1 MPFSRFSLP
10 LSVVLLAG
18 ASLPVAA
25 EQSGITASVDAGVL
39 DLRATETVHIGG
51 RKLSELEWETKN
63 AVALRGSLGLE
74 LAPGWRVKAEGR
86 VGFEGDGYMTD
97 YDWVWPFSRDS
108 SKDNWSHRS
117 QHDDTRLDHY
127 FSGNL
132 ELNRMLLDDPQ
143 QYLSAGVGFR
153 YTDVQWSAYGGNAV
167 YSVFSPRDFS
177 GKFKDG
183 LKGITYRQQIPVF
196 YGNLTGGQRFGN
208 WSLNLGLEGGA
219 MVYGKATDDH
229 WLRDMRFT
237 DKFDVAG
244 MFGVKAGVAY
254 DLTENA
260 SIYLDGAYDYTSLG
274 RGDTHY
280 SGAGAGNL
288 SSEKNAGG
296 GDLQS
301 IFVGMGVKGRF

>member
-1 MPFSRFSLP
+1 MQFPRFSLP
-10 LSVVLLAG
+10 LTAILLMST
-18 ASLPVAA
+18 SLPLAA
-25 EQSGITASVDAGVL
+25 EQSGITASLDAGVL
-39 DLRATETVHIGG
+39 NLRATETVHIGG
-51 RKLSELEWETKN
+51 SKLSELEWETKN
-63 AVALRGSLGLE
+63 AMALRGSLGLE

-97 YDWVWPFSRDS
+97 YDWIAPFSRDS
-108 SKDNWSHRS
+108 SKNNWSHRS

-127 FSGNL
+127 FSGSF

-153 YTDVQWSAYGGNAV
+153 YTDVQWSAYGGSAV
-167 YSVFSPRDFS
+167 YSLFSRRDLNIR
-177 GKFKDG
+177 FKDG
-183 LKGITYRQQIPVF
+183 EKGITYRQQIPAF

-208 WSLNLGLEGGA
+208 WSLNAGLEGGA
-219 MVYGKATDDH
+219 MVFAKATDDH
-229 WLRDMRFT
+229 WMRDMRFT

-254 DLTENA
+254 DLTQNA
-260 SIYLDGAYDYTSLG
+260 SIYIDGAYEYTSLG

-280 SGAGAGNL
+280 SGAGAGGL
-288 SSEKNAGG
+288 TSEKNAGG

-301 IFVGMGVKGRF
+301 IFVGAGIKGRF

>member
-1 MPFSRFSLP
+1 MRFSRFSLP
-10 LSVVLLAG
+10 LSAALLMGTCLPVMAEPG
-18 ASLPVAA
+18 GLTASL
-25 EQSGITASVDAGVL
+25 DAGVL
-39 DLRATETVHIGG
+39 NLRATETVHLGG
-51 RKLSELEWETKN
+51 RKVSELEWETRN
-63 AVALRGSLGLE
+63 AMALRGSLGLE

-97 YDWVWPFSRDS
+97 YDWIWPFSRDS
-108 SKDNWSHRS
+108 SKENWSSRS

-127 FSGNL
+127 FSGSL

-153 YTDVQWSAYGGNAV
+153 YTDVQWSAYGGKGV
-167 YSVFSPRDFS
+167 YSLFSPRDLSVRFN
-177 GKFKDG
+177 DDV
-183 LKGITYRQQIPVF
+183 KGITYRQQIPVF
-196 YGNLTGGQRFGN
+196 YGNLAGGQRFGN
-208 WSLNLGLEGGA
+208 WSLNAGLEGGT
-219 MVYGKATDDH
+219 MVYGEATDDH
-229 WLRDMRFT
+229 HLRDMRFT

-280 SGAGAGNL
+280 SGSGAGGL

-296 GDLQS
+296 GSLQS
-301 IFVGMGVKGRF
+301 IFVGAGVKGRF

>member
-1 MPFSRFSLP
+1 MLFPRFSLP
-10 LSVVLLAG
+10 LTAVLLMG
-18 ASLPVAA
+18 TSLPLAA
-25 EQSGITASVDAGVL
+25 EQSGITASLDAGVL
-39 DLRATETVHIGG
+39 NLRATETVHIGG
-51 RKLSELEWETKN
+51 SKLSELEWETKN
-63 AVALRGSLGLE
+63 AMALRGSLGLE

-97 YDWVWPFSRDS
+97 YDWIAPFSRDS
-108 SKDNWSHRS
+108 SKNNWSHRS

-127 FSGNL
+127 FSGSF

-153 YTDVQWSAYGGNAV
+153 YTDVQWSAYGGSAV
-167 YSVFSPRDFS
+167 YSLFSRRDLNIR
-177 GKFKDG
+177 FKDG
-183 LKGITYRQQIPVF
+183 EKGITYRQQIPAF

-208 WSLNLGLEGGA
+208 WSLNAGLEGGA
-219 MVYGKATDDH
+219 MVFAKATDDH
-229 WLRDMRFT
+229 WMRDMRFT

-254 DLTENA
+254 DLTQNA
-260 SIYLDGAYDYTSLG
+260 SIYIDGAYEYTSLG

-288 SSEKNAGG
+288 TSEKNAGG

-301 IFVGMGVKGRF
+301 IFVGAGIKGRF

>member
-1 MPFSRFSLP
+1 
-10 LSVVLLAG
+10 
-18 ASLPVAA
+18 
-25 EQSGITASVDAGVL
+25 
-39 DLRATETVHIGG
+39 
-51 RKLSELEWETKN
+51 
-63 AVALRGSLGLE
+63 
-74 LAPGWRVKAEGR
+74 
-86 VGFEGDGYMTD
+86 
-97 YDWVWPFSRDS
+97 
-108 SKDNWSHRS
+108 
-117 QHDDTRLDHY
+117 
-127 FSGNL
+127 
-132 ELNRMLLDDPQ
+132 
-143 QYLSAGVGFR
+143 
-153 YTDVQWSAYGGNAV
+153 
-167 YSVFSPRDFS
+167 
-177 GKFKDG
+177 
-183 LKGITYRQQIPVF
+183 
-196 YGNLTGGQRFGN
+196 
-208 WSLNLGLEGGA
+208 

>member
-1 MPFSRFSLP
+1 M
-10 LSVVLLAG
+10 
-18 ASLPVAA
+18 
-25 EQSGITASVDAGVL
+25 
-39 DLRATETVHIGG
+39 
-51 RKLSELEWETKN
+51 
-63 AVALRGSLGLE
+63 ALRGSLGLE

-97 YDWVWPFSRDS
+97 YDWIAPFSRDS
-108 SKDNWSHRS
+108 SKNNWSHRS

-127 FSGNL
+127 FSGSF

-153 YTDVQWSAYGGNAV
+153 YTDVQWSAYGGSAV
-167 YSVFSPRDFS
+167 YSLFSRRDLNIR
-177 GKFKDG
+177 FKDG
-183 LKGITYRQQIPVF
+183 EKGITYRQQIPAF

-208 WSLNLGLEGGA
+208 WSLNAGLEGGA
-219 MVYGKATDDH
+219 MVFAKATDDH
-229 WLRDMRFT
+229 WMRDMRFT

-254 DLTENA
+254 DLTQNA
-260 SIYLDGAYDYTSLG
+260 SIYIDGAYEYTSLG

-288 SSEKNAGG
+288 TSEKNAGG

-301 IFVGMGVKGRF
+301 IFVGAGIKGRF

>member
-1 MPFSRFSLP
+1 MLFSRFSLP
-10 LSVVLLAG
+10 LSAVLLVG
-18 ASLPVAA
+18 TSLPLAA
-25 EQSGITASVDAGVL
+25 EQSGITASLDAGVL
-39 DLRATETVHIGG
+39 NLRATETVHIGG

-63 AVALRGSLGLE
+63 AMALRGSLGLE

-97 YDWVWPFSRDS
+97 YDWIAPFSRDS
-108 SKDNWSHRS
+108 SKNNWSHRS

-127 FSGNL
+127 FSGSF

-153 YTDVQWSAYGGNAV
+153 YTDVQWSAYGGKGV
-167 YSVFSPRDFS
+167 YSLFSPRDLSVRFN
-177 GKFKDG
+177 DDV
-183 LKGITYRQQIPVF
+183 KGITYRQQIPVF
-196 YGNLTGGQRFGN
+196 YGNLAGGQRFGN
-208 WSLNLGLEGGA
+208 WSLNAGLEGGA

-229 WLRDMRFT
+229 HLRDMRFT

-280 SGAGAGNL
+280 SGSGAGGP

-296 GDLQS
+296 GSLQS
-301 IFVGMGVKGRF
+301 IFVGAGVKGRF

>member
-10 LSVVLLAG
+10 LSAVLLAG
-18 ASLPVAA
+18 TSLPVAA
-25 EQSGITASVDAGVL
+25 EQSSITASVDAGVL
-39 DLRATETVHIGG
+39 NLRATETVHIGG

-97 YDWVWPFSRDS
+97 YDWYRPFSPDS
-108 SKDNWSHRS
+108 SKNNWASRS
-117 QHDDTRLDHY
+117 QHEDTQLDHY
-127 FSGNL
+127 FSGSL

-153 YTDVQWSAYGGNAV
+153 YTDVQWTANGGSFV
-167 YSVFSPRDFS
+167 YSGSSLRDRRIDFA
-177 GKFKDG
+177 DG
-183 LKGITYRQQIPVF
+183 EKVITYRQQIPVF
-196 YGNLTGGQRFGN
+196 YGNLTGGQRFGT

-280 SGAGAGNL
+280 SGAGAGDL

-301 IFVGMGVKGRF
+301 IFVGMGVRGRF

>member
-1 MPFSRFSLP
+1 MLFSRFSLP
-10 LSVVLLAG
+10 LSAVLLVG
-18 ASLPVAA
+18 TSLPLAA
-25 EQSGITASVDAGVL
+25 EQSGITASLDAGVL
-39 DLRATETVHIGG
+39 NLRATETVHIGG

-63 AVALRGSLGLE
+63 AMALRGSLGLE

-97 YDWVWPFSRDS
+97 YDWIAPFSRDS
-108 SKDNWSHRS
+108 SKNNWSHRS

-127 FSGNL
+127 FSGSF

-153 YTDVQWSAYGGNAV
+153 YTDVQWSAYGGKGV
-167 YSVFSPRDFS
+167 YSLFSPRDLSVRFN
-177 GKFKDG
+177 DDV
-183 LKGITYRQQIPVF
+183 KGITYRQQIPVF
-196 YGNLTGGQRFGN
+196 YGNLAGGQRFGN
-208 WSLNLGLEGGA
+208 WSLNAGLEGGA
-219 MVYGKATDDH
+219 MVYGKTTDDH
-229 WLRDMRFT
+229 HLRDMRFT

-280 SGAGAGNL
+280 SGSGAGGP

-296 GDLQS
+296 GSLQS
-301 IFVGMGVKGRF
+301 NFVGAGVKGRF

>member
-1 MPFSRFSLP
+1 MLFLRFSLP
-10 LSVVLLAG
+10 LSALLLIG
-18 ASLPVAA
+18 TSLPLAA
-25 EQSGITASVDAGVL
+25 EQGGITASLDAGVL
-39 DLRATETVHIGG
+39 NLKATETVHIGG
-51 RKLSELEWETKN
+51 SKLSELEWETKN
-63 AVALRGSLGLE
+63 AMALRGSLGLE

-127 FSGNL
+127 FSGSL

-153 YTDVQWSAYGGNAV
+153 YTDVQWSAYGGSAV
-167 YSVFSPRDFS
+167 YSLFSRRDLS
-177 GKFKDG
+177 IKFNDG
-183 LKGITYRQQIPVF
+183 EKGITYRQQIPVF

-208 WSLNLGLEGGA
+208 WSLNAGVEGGA
-219 MVYGKATDDH
+219 MVYAKATDDH
-229 WLRDMRFT
+229 WMRDMRFT

-301 IFVGMGVKGRF
+301 IFVGAGIKGRF

>member
-1 MPFSRFSLP
+1 MRFSRFSLP
-10 LSVVLLAG
+10 LSAALLMGTCLPVMAEPSG
-18 ASLPVAA
+18 LTASL
-25 EQSGITASVDAGVL
+25 DAGVL
-39 DLRATETVHIGG
+39 NLRATETVHLGG
-51 RKLSELEWETKN
+51 RKVSELEWETKN
-63 AVALRGSLGLE
+63 AMALRGSLGLE

-97 YDWVWPFSRDS
+97 YDWIWPFSRDS
-108 SKDNWSHRS
+108 SKENWSSRS

-127 FSGNL
+127 FSGSL

-153 YTDVQWSAYGGNAV
+153 YTDVQWSAYGGKGV
-167 YSVFSPRDFS
+167 YSLFSPRDLSVRFN
-177 GKFKDG
+177 DDV
-183 LKGITYRQQIPVF
+183 KGITYRQQIPVF
-196 YGNLTGGQRFGN
+196 YGNLAGGQRFGN
-208 WSLNLGLEGGA
+208 WSLNAGLEGGA

-229 WLRDMRFT
+229 HLRDMRFT

-254 DLTENA
+254 DLTQNA
-260 SIYLDGAYDYTSLG
+260 SIYVDGAYEYTSLG

-288 SSEKNAGG
+288 ASEKNAGG

>member
-1 MPFSRFSLP
+1 MRFSRFSLP
-10 LSVVLLAG
+10 LSVALLMSTCLPLMAEQG
-18 ASLPVAA
+18 GLTASL
-25 EQSGITASVDAGVL
+25 DAGVL
-39 DLRATETVHIGG
+39 NLRATETVHLRG
-51 RKLSELEWETKN
+51 RKVSELEWETKN
-63 AVALRGSLGLE
+63 AMALRGSLGLE

-97 YDWVWPFSRDS
+97 YDWIWPFSRDS
-108 SKDNWSHRS
+108 SKENWSSRS

-127 FSGNL
+127 FSGSL

-153 YTDVQWSAYGGNAV
+153 YTNVQWSAYGGKGV
-167 YSVFSPRDFS
+167 YSLFSPRDLSVRFN
-177 GKFKDG
+177 DDV
-183 LKGITYRQQIPVF
+183 KGITYRQQIPVF
-196 YGNLTGGQRFGN
+196 YGNLAGGQRFGN
-208 WSLNLGLEGGA
+208 WSLNAGLEGGA

-229 WLRDMRFT
+229 HLRDMRFT

-254 DLTENA
+254 DLTQNA
-260 SIYLDGAYDYTSLG
+260 SIYVDGAYEYTGLG

-288 SSEKNAGG
+288 GSEKNAGG
-296 GDLQS
+296 GNLQS

>member
-1 MPFSRFSLP
+1 MLFSRFSLP
-10 LSVVLLAG
+10 LSAILLMSS
-18 ASLPVAA
+18 SLPLAA
-25 EQSGITASVDAGVL
+25 EQSGITASLDAGVL
-39 DLRATETVHIGG
+39 NLRATETVHIGN

-63 AVALRGSLGLE
+63 AMALRGSLGLE

-97 YDWVWPFSRDS
+97 YDWKAPFSRDT
-108 SKDNWSHRS
+108 SKNNWSHRS

-127 FSGNL
+127 FSGSF

-143 QYLSAGVGFR
+143 QYLSAGLGFR
-153 YTDVQWSAYGGNAV
+153 YTDVQWSAYGGSAV
-167 YSVFSPRDFS
+167 YSLFSPRDLR
-177 GKFKDG
+177 GRFKDDE
-183 LKGITYRQQIPVF
+183 KVITYRQQIPVF

-208 WSLNLGLEGGA
+208 WSLNAGLEGGA
-219 MVYGKATDDH
+219 MVFAKATDDH

-254 DLTENA
+254 DLTENT
-260 SIYLDGAYDYTSLG
+260 SIYLDGSYEYTSLG

-301 IFVGMGVKGRF
+301 IFVGAGVKGKF